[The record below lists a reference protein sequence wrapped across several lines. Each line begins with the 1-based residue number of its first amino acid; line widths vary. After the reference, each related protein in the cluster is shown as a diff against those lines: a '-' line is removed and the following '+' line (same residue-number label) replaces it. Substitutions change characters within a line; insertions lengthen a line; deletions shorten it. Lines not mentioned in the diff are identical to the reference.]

1 MEDLFKSKNI
11 LAILIRWKIHLI
23 VIIIVTVLLAVFF
36 SSPIFITPLYK
47 SFAIVYPS
55 NISPYSDETETEQMI
70 QMLQSKEIRDS
81 IITKFDLPQHYGIDR
96 NYKYYTSTMLW
107 EYGQN
112 VRISKTPYSAV
123 SIEVWDKDPK
133 IACDMVNE
141 IMYQYNY
148 KVRSLHKEKFWEV
161 VVNYRTVVNMKK
173 KELDSLSQ
181 LSEELGQKYG
191 LLDFPNQ
198 TREVMR
204 AYLGTGESRS
214 NNAGEVKRLK
224 KNLEEKGGQ
233 RELVSDMMLA
243 TTKSYS
249 EFKLDHD
256 RAVLD
261 WNRNYTFVNVLN
273 KPFPADKKSYP
284 VRWVIVVVST
294 LAVLLLAIVVIGFIE
309 RWRKPE
315 EGNPEIVKS

>member
-315 EGNPEIVKS
+315 EGTPEIVKS